1 MHLNCTRKHCGEIE
15 CKGENSTLNLSLSCS
30 PIGMVVGTAVFNRS
44 TKALFTESG
53 VFGDDLNVTI
63 FYTITNNVLGFGLTT
78 LVPAADVPIG
88 VPLVYYTLIPLDYCR
103 SDASGTKPL
112 NSKASL

>member
-1 MHLNCTRKHCGEIE
+1 M
-15 CKGENSTLNLSLSCS
+15 
-30 PIGMVVGTAVFNRS
+30 
-44 TKALFTESG
+44 
-53 VFGDDLNVTI
+53 FGDDSNVTI
-63 FYTITNNVLGFGLTT
+63 IYTKTDNVLGFGLTT

-88 VPLVYYTLIPLDYCR
+88 VPLVDYTLIPLDYCR